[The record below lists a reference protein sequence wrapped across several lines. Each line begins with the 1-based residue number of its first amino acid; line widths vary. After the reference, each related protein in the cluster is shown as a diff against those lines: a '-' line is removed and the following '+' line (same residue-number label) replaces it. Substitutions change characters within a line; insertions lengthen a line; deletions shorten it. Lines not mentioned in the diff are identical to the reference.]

1 MVTCEAT
8 VRRARPA
15 DAAGIARVH
24 VATWRDTYPGVLPA
38 PFLVA
43 LSAEAEERRWRSRLA
58 RPVLGS
64 TTFVAD
70 DPRAGIVGYAICG
83 ANRRPLLVKIDAE
96 VYEIY
101 VDPWAQGRHLGRR
114 LVAAMAGRLLVQGF
128 RSACIRVL
136 RDNPTRWFYRHLNGR
151 LILEETIRFAGADLA
166 QLTYVWPDIGS
177 LQRLAGEADD
187 AA

>member
-1 MVTCEAT
+1 MVTCET
-8 VRRARPA
+8 TIRLARPA

-38 PFLVA
+38 AYLVA
-43 LSAEAEERRWRSRLA
+43 LSAETEERRWRGRLA
-58 RPVLGS
+58 RPAAGCA
-64 TTFVAD
+64 TFVAD
-70 DPRAGIVGYAICG
+70 DPQVGVSGYATCG
-83 ANRRPLLVKIDAE
+83 ANRRPLPVKIDGE

-101 VDPWAQGRHLGRR
+101 VDPCAQGRHLGRR
-114 LVAAMAGRLLVQGF
+114 LIAAMADRLLVQGF

-151 LILEETIRFAGADLA
+151 LILEETIRFAGADLS
-166 QLTYVWPDIGS
+166 QLTYVWPDLAS